1 MVCGQGGVRHGKH
14 SSVSTLLLITLS
26 KTKCE
31 ESATTMSFWG
41 GHLKHFGQENKVR
54 VQNIL

>member
-31 ESATTMSFWG
+31 ESATTM
-41 GHLKHFGQENKVR
+41 
-54 VQNIL
+54 